1 MTATTRPERSSPAG
15 SGRPGG
21 LSPGEAA
28 RLLATYGPNSVP
40 APRRRGVAWRAV
52 RQLRDPMLLLLLAA
66 ASLTAWRGDIADT
79 SVVLVVVVLNTAV
92 GVGQELRA
100 EREVAALSA
109 LAAP

>member
-1 MTATTRPERSSPAG
+1 
-15 SGRPGG
+15 
-21 LSPGEAA
+21 
-28 RLLATYGPNSVP
+28 
-40 APRRRGVAWRAV
+40 V